1 MPNFISYKVVADP
14 MLTTSTA
21 SFSGPLDDFLNSLQT
36 NNDAIESATSEEPT
50 KSTRFSWS
58 SRGVKE
64 APYTTQSQNN
74 ITYTPP
80 LQTTQNKNNVVNWAL
95 TKIGSPYVWGAK
107 GKNNSFDCSGLIHA
121 AYKANGINVP
131 TSTASWLSSGKQ
143 TVGKTEGQPGD
154 VIITGSS
161 SSPSG
166 RHARLITKNLGN
178 GKYECVEAKGKKH
191 GVVTSTYTVGN
202 DLKNIYRAKQ
212 GIKLIKK
219 SKYE

>member
-1 MPNFISYKVVADP
+1 MPDFISYKVVTDP
-14 MLTTSTA
+14 IVTTSTT
-21 SFSGPLDDFLNSLQT
+21 SFSGPLDDFLNSIQA
-36 NNDAIESATSEEPT
+36 NNDTVESATPEAT

-58 SRGVKE
+58 SKGVKE

-74 ITYTPP
+74 TTYTPP
-80 LQTTQNKNNVVNWAL
+80 LQTTQTKNNVINWAL
-95 TKIGSPYVWGAK
+95 TKVGSPYVWGAK
-107 GKNNSFDCSGLIHA
+107 GKNNSFDCSGLIYA

-178 GKYECVEAKGKKH
+178 GKYECIEAKGKKY

-219 SKYE
+219 FKYE

>member
-14 MLTTSTA
+14 TVTTSTA
-21 SFSGPLDDFLNSLQT
+21 SFSGPLDDLLNSIQN
-36 NNDAIESATSEEPT
+36 NNDTVESATPEEST
-50 KSTRFSWS
+50 KSARFNWS

-64 APYTTQSQNN
+64 TPYTAQPQNN
-74 ITYTPP
+74 TTYTSP
-80 LQTTQNKNNVVNWAL
+80 LQTTQTKNNVINWAL
-95 TKIGSPYVWGAK
+95 TKVDSPYVWGAK
-107 GKNNSFDCSGLIHA
+107 GKNNSFDCSGLIYA

-178 GKYECVEAKGKKH
+178 GKYECIEAKGKKY

>member
-14 MLTTSTA
+14 TVTTSTA
-21 SFSGPLDDFLNSLQT
+21 SFSGPLDDFLNSIQT
-36 NNDAIESATSEEPT
+36 NNDTVESATPEEST
-50 KSTRFSWS
+50 KSARFNWS

-64 APYTTQSQNN
+64 TPYTTQPQNN
-74 ITYTPP
+74 TTYTPP
-80 LQTTQNKNNVVNWAL
+80 LQTTQTKNNVINWAL
-95 TKIGSPYVWGAK
+95 TKVGSPYVWGAK

-131 TSTASWLSSGKQ
+131 TSTAGWLSSGKQ

-178 GKYECVEAKGKKH
+178 GKYECIEAKGKKY

>member
-14 MLTTSTA
+14 TVATSTA
-21 SFSGPLDDFLNSLQT
+21 SFSGPLDDFLNSIQT
-36 NNDAIESATSEEPT
+36 NNDTVESATPEEST
-50 KSTRFSWS
+50 KNTRFNWS

-64 APYTTQSQNN
+64 TPYTAQSQNN
-74 ITYTPP
+74 TSP
-80 LQTTQNKNNVVNWAL
+80 LQTTQTKNNVINWAL
-95 TKIGSPYVWGAK
+95 TKVGSPYVWGAK

-131 TSTASWLSSGKQ
+131 TSTAGWLSSGKQ

-178 GKYECVEAKGKKH
+178 GKYECVEAKGKKY